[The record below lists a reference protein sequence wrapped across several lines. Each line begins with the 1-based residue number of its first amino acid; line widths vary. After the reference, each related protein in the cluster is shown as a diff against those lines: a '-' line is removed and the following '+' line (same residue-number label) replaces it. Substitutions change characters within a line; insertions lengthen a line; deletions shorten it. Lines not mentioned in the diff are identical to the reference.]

1 MIYYGREGYGDVV
14 IDCGFTKCFL
24 EMQEEGTL
32 RYIRNLSAV
41 TSRCDVLMKEGKDPQ
56 TWKPDCIDYKLDL
69 TKKYFWKDFKRKVY
83 LIDVDKPVTKG
94 DKLFIYESI
103 SGYVYSEY
111 NNIIYFYNNGI
122 TKIKL
127 EDIKKENSLIPAKN
141 KQKNMKQIADNL
153 INECIEKFGSNFYLE
168 IFSDGFCREGNNKLM
183 DYILSNDEI
192 EIERKSY
199 QLLPEADIQMSSEFT
214 EETLSDIDNIKT
226 YKDLITK
233 YRDIRNCLIFLP
245 YQYLPGISNFGFKSQ
260 LEKKRDE
267 ILKNLKDN
275 NKKEEIEEKM
285 KVLLFY
291 CNLEIENLGGNTA
304 AFKNEVKI
312 EEE

>member
-1 MIYYGREGYGDVV
+1 
-14 IDCGFTKCFL
+14 
-24 EMQEEGTL
+24 
-32 RYIRNLSAV
+32 
-41 TSRCDVLMKEGKDPQ
+41 
-56 TWKPDCIDYKLDL
+56 
-69 TKKYFWKDFKRKVY
+69 
-83 LIDVDKPVTKG
+83 
-94 DKLFIYESI
+94 
-103 SGYVYSEY
+103 
-111 NNIIYFYNNGI
+111 
-122 TKIKL
+122 
-127 EDIKKENSLIPAKN
+127 
-141 KQKNMKQIADNL
+141 
-153 INECIEKFGSNFYLE
+153 
-168 IFSDGFCREGNNKLM
+168 M
-183 DYILSNDEI
+183 DYILSNDQI

-214 EETLSDIDNIKT
+214 EKTLSDIDNIKT